1 MLEEYQAYIFL
12 LSGEVHRCTGC
23 EVAREK
29 RLLADLSSFWGCRK
43 VAQRAALT
51 RSRVAMGAE
60 VGSSA
65 VLVAICV
72 LVAALGSA
80 ATGYL
85 FHSRMTGLPLR
96 QLLSTY
102 TVECTGPPLCYGM
115 TDIDDQPRDVDH
127 GAMSSVPGHR
137 GIPAQRPVSQGQS
150 RRRWGI
156 PSLLGRT

>member
-1 MLEEYQAYIFL
+1 MPK
-12 LSGEVHRCTGC
+12 GV
-23 EVAREK
+23 
-29 RLLADLSSFWGCRK
+29 K
-43 VAQRAALT
+43 VAQRVGRLTNPEEERHITALT

-60 VGSSA
+60 VGTSA

-96 QLLSTY
+96 QLLSSY
-102 TVECTGPPLCYGM
+102 TVERTRPPLCRGM
-115 TDIDDQPRDVDH
+115 TDIDDQPRDVDR
-127 GAMSSVPGHR
+127 GIMSSVPGHR

-150 RRRWGI
+150 RRRWGYTK
-156 PSLLGRT
+156 LVRTNLSSYK